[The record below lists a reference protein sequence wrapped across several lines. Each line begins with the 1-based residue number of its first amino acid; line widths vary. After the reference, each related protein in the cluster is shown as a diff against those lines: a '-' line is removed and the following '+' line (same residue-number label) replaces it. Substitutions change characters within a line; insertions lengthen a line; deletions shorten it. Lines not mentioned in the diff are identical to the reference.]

1 MFKSVFKVMFGGLL
15 KIILLVKTCRGIKRK
30 KKNLYLFLFF
40 KKSLLNFMHGLNIWD
55 VLVV

>member
-30 KKNLYLFLFF
+30 KKKFIFIF
-40 KKSLLNFMHGLNIWD
+40 IF
-55 VLVV
+55 